1 MFRGFADAPSESSPE
16 GTGVNVPE
24 PAAHGDESK
33 GSRSHRWA
41 WLAGFAVAAIA
52 LFFCYLRFS
61 GTYPADTDGSD
72 QALQAWDMLHGNLLL
87 HGWTIADVAYY
98 TTEVPQYLL
107 IEMIRGLGQDAEH
120 IAGASTYTLVVLAAG
135 LLARGRATG
144 REGLIRLL
152 VAAGIML
159 APQLGNA
166 THLLLSQPDHLGT
179 QLPLLLVFL
188 LLDRA
193 PRRWYVPVAAGVV
206 LAWVIIAD
214 EVALLDAVVPLALVC
229 TARALLGVFRHR
241 KSLASQWYELSLV
254 AASVLSYAA
263 ATLAMG
269 LISDLHGY
277 QVLPLAANR
286 TQIAEIP
293 QHVVLT
299 LEGILNVYGADF
311 FHLSN
316 SNLLGPSL
324 GGLPMAAGIALAAV
338 HLAGVALAAWGFFRA
353 FRYFFDAS
361 DLVSPVLATA
371 IVVNVAAYVL
381 SVAPV
386 SVFDTREIIAV
397 LPFGAVL
404 AGRMVPGK
412 LAGVPRRLKPAL
424 AFASAGVLACYLAA
438 LGYGAA
444 QSPAADSEQAIVPWL
459 EAHHLT
465 TGLGT
470 YDEANLITLDSGGRV
485 AVRTVSWQFSSDVPR
500 RFESKA
506 DWYDPQHNY
515 ANFIVTNTA
524 DTTPNRDGSLRRSSM
539 IPLPAIAAL
548 HAGPP
553 AHVYHYKTFTIM
565 VWDHNL
571 LDDLGSH
578 SSTLPGEIP
587 CSVKCV

>member
-1 MFRGFADAPSESSPE
+1 M
-16 GTGVNVPE
+16 GVNVCE
-24 PAAHGDESK
+24 PAAHGEESK
-33 GSRSHRWA
+33 GSRSPRWA

-52 LFFCYLRFS
+52 LFLCYLRFA
-61 GTYPADTDGSD
+61 GTYPTDTDGSD

-87 HGWTIADVAYY
+87 HGWTIADVTYY
-98 TTEVPQYLL
+98 TTEIPQYMLVEL
-107 IEMIRGLGQDAEH
+107 VRGLGPEVEH
-120 IAGASTYTLVVLAAG
+120 IAAASTYTLLVLAAG

-159 APQLGNA
+159 APQFGNA

-188 LLDRA
+188 MLDRA
-193 PRRWYVPVAAGVV
+193 PRRWYIPVAAGVV

-214 EVALLDAVVPLALVC
+214 RVALLDAVVPLVLVC
-229 TARALLGVFRHR
+229 GARVLLAVLRHR

-254 AASVLSYAA
+254 AASVLSFVA
-263 ATLAMG
+263 ATLAVR
-269 LISDLHGY
+269 LISDLGGY
-277 QVLPLAANR
+277 QVLPLTAER
-286 TQIAEIP
+286 TPIDEIP

-316 SNLLGPSL
+316 GSLLGPGL
-324 GGLPMAAGIALAAV
+324 GGLPMAAGVALAAV
-338 HLAGVALAAWGFFRA
+338 HLVGVALAVWGFFRA
-353 FRYFFDAS
+353 FRYFFDPS
-361 DLVSPVLATA
+361 DLISPVLATA
-371 IVVNVAAYVL
+371 IAVNVAAYVL
-381 SVAPV
+381 SVVPV
-386 SVFDTREIIAV
+386 GVFDTREIIAV

-404 AGRMVPGK
+404 AGRMVPAR
-412 LAGVPRRLKPAL
+412 LAGVPRRLKPVL
-424 AFASAGVLACYLAA
+424 ACASACVLACYLAA

-444 QSPAADSEQAIVPWL
+444 QPSVANSEQAIVPWL

-470 YDEANLITLDSGGRV
+470 YNEANLITLDSGGRV
-485 AVRTVSWQFSSDVPR
+485 AIRTVSWQFSRDVPR
-500 RFESKA
+500 SFEAKA
-506 DWYDPQHNY
+506 DWFDPRHNY

-539 IPLPAIAAL
+539 IPRPAIAAL

-553 AHVYHYKTFTIM
+553 AHVYHYQRFTIM

-571 LDDLGSH
+571 LDDLGS
-578 SSTLPGEIP
+578 TPDILPGEIP
-587 CSVKCV
+587 CAHDCV

>member
-1 MFRGFADAPSESSPE
+1 M
-16 GTGVNVPE
+16 GVNVSE
-24 PAAHGDESK
+24 PAAQGEESK
-33 GSRSHRWA
+33 GSRSPRWA

-52 LFFCYLRFS
+52 LFLCYLRFAR
-61 GTYPADTDGSD
+61 TYPADTDGSD

-87 HGWTIADVAYY
+87 HGWTIADVTYY
-98 TTEVPQYLL
+98 TTEIPQYML
-107 IEMIRGLGQDAEH
+107 IELVRGLGPDVEH

-135 LLARGRATG
+135 LLARGRTTG
-144 REGLIRLL
+144 RDGLIRLL

-159 APQLGNA
+159 APQFGNA

-193 PRRWYVPVAAGVV
+193 PRRWYIPVAAGVV
-206 LAWVIIAD
+206 LTWVIIAD
-214 EVALLDAVVPLALVC
+214 QVALLAAAVPLALVC
-229 TARALLGVFRHR
+229 GARALLAVLRHR

-254 AASVLSYAA
+254 TASVLSYAA
-263 ATLAMG
+263 ATLAVR
-269 LISDLHGY
+269 LISYLDGY
-277 QVLPLAANR
+277 QVLPLGAKRAPIDE
-286 TQIAEIP
+286 IA

-316 SNLLGPSL
+316 GSLLGPGL
-324 GGLPMAAGIALAAV
+324 GGLPMAAGVALAAV
-338 HLAGVALAAWGFFRA
+338 HLVGVGLAVWGFFRA
-353 FRYFFDAS
+353 FRYFFDPG
-361 DLVSPVLATA
+361 DLISPVLATA

-386 SVFDTREIIAV
+386 GVFDTREIIAV

-404 AGRMVPGK
+404 AGRMVPGR
-412 LAGVPRRLKPAL
+412 LAGVPRRLKPVL
-424 AFASAGVLACYLAA
+424 ACASACVLACYVAA

-444 QSPAADSEQAIVPWL
+444 QPPVANSEQAIVPWL

-470 YDEANLITLDSGGRV
+470 YNEANLITLDSGGRV
-485 AVRTVSWQFSSDVPR
+485 AIGTVSWQFDRDVPR

-506 DWYDPQHNY
+506 DWFDPRHNY

-539 IPLPAIAAL
+539 IPRPAIAAL

-553 AHVYHYKTFTIM
+553 AHVYHYKAFTIM
-565 VWDHNL
+565 VWNHNL
-571 LDDLGSH
+571 LDDLGSTPE
-578 SSTLPGEIP
+578 TLPGEIP
-587 CSVKCV
+587 CTSDCV

>member
-1 MFRGFADAPSESSPE
+1 
-16 GTGVNVPE
+16 
-24 PAAHGDESK
+24 
-33 GSRSHRWA
+33 
-41 WLAGFAVAAIA
+41 
-52 LFFCYLRFS
+52 
-61 GTYPADTDGSD
+61 
-72 QALQAWDMLHGNLLL
+72 MLHGNLLL
-87 HGWTIADVAYY
+87 HGWTIADVTYY
-98 TTEVPQYLL
+98 TTEVPQYML
-107 IEMIRGLGQDAEH
+107 IEMVRGLGPDVEH

-144 REGLIRLL
+144 RAGLIRLL

-159 APQLGNA
+159 APQFGNA

-193 PRRWYVPVAAGVV
+193 PRRWYIPVAAGIV
-206 LAWVIIAD
+206 LTWVIIAD
-214 EVALLDAVVPLALVC
+214 RVALLDAVVPLALVC
-229 TARALLGVFRHR
+229 GARALLAVLRHR
-241 KSLASQWYELSLV
+241 KSLASQWYELPLV
-254 AASVLSYAA
+254 AASAVSFVA
-263 ATLAMG
+263 ATLAVR
-269 LISDLHGY
+269 LIGDLNGY
-277 QVLPLAANR
+277 QVLPLAAKR
-286 TQIAEIP
+286 TPIAEIP
-293 QHVVLT
+293 QHVVLA

-316 SNLLGPSL
+316 GSLLGPGL

-338 HLAGVALAAWGFFRA
+338 HLVGVALAVWGFFRA

-361 DLVSPVLATA
+361 DLISPVLATA
-371 IVVNVAAYVL
+371 IAVNVAAYVL
-381 SVAPV
+381 SVVPV
-386 SVFDTREIIAV
+386 SVFDTREILAV

-412 LAGVPRRLKPAL
+412 LAGVPRRLKPVL
-424 AFASAGVLACYLAA
+424 ASASVGVLVCYVAA

-444 QSPAADSEQAIVPWL
+444 QPPVADSEQAIVPWL

-470 YDEANLITLDSGGRV
+470 YNEANLITLDSGGRV
-485 AVRTVSWQFSSDVPR
+485 AVRTVSWQFNRDVPR
-500 RFESKA
+500 RFESNA
-506 DWYDPQHNY
+506 DWFDPRHNY

-539 IPLPAIAAL
+539 IPRPAIAAL

-571 LDDLGSH
+571 LDNLGSH
-578 SSTLPGEIP
+578 SSASPGEIP

>member
-1 MFRGFADAPSESSPE
+1 VFSGFADAPSESSPQDTRADASARGE
-16 GTGVNVPE
+16 ET
-24 PAAHGDESK
+24 K
-33 GSRSHRWA
+33 GGRSRRWA

-52 LFFCYLRFS
+52 LFFCYLRFA

-87 HGWTIADVAYY
+87 HGWTIADVTYY
-98 TTEVPQYLL
+98 TTEIPQYML
-107 IEMIRGLGQDAEH
+107 IEMVRGLGPDVEH

-144 REGLIRLL
+144 RAGIIRLL

-159 APQLGNA
+159 APQFGNA

-214 EVALLDAVVPLALVC
+214 QVALLDAVVPLALVC
-229 TARALLGVFRHR
+229 AARALLGVFRHR

-254 AASVLSYAA
+254 AASVLSFVA
-263 ATLAMG
+263 ATLAVR
-269 LISDLHGY
+269 LISHLHGY

-286 TQIAEIP
+286 TQIGEIP

-316 SNLLGPSL
+316 GNLLGPSL
-324 GGLPMAAGIALAAV
+324 GGLPMAAGVALAAV
-338 HLAGVALAAWGFFRA
+338 HLVGVALAVWGFFRA
-353 FRYFFDAS
+353 FRYFFDPS
-361 DLVSPVLATA
+361 DLISPVLATA

-381 SVAPV
+381 SVVPV

-424 AFASAGVLACYLAA
+424 ACASACVLACYLAA

-444 QSPAADSEQAIVPWL
+444 QPPVADNEQAIVPWL

-485 AVRTVSWQFSSDVPR
+485 TVRTVSWQFSSDVPR
-500 RFESKA
+500 SFESKA
-506 DWYDPQHNY
+506 DWFDPRHNY

-524 DTTPNRDGSLRRSSM
+524 DTTPNRDESPRRSSM

>member
-1 MFRGFADAPSESSPE
+1 MHLARVPRRTWLSVSMNQQRTGEEPKGNRFA
-16 GTGVNVPE
+16 
-24 PAAHGDESK
+24 
-33 GSRSHRWA
+33 RWA
-41 WLAGFAVAAIA
+41 WLAAFAVAAIA
-52 LFFCYLRFS
+52 LFLCFLRFS
-61 GTYPADTDGSD
+61 RTYPATSDGAD

-87 HGWTIADVAYY
+87 HGWTIADVTYY
-98 TTEVPQYLL
+98 TTEVPQYML
-107 IEMIRGLGQDAEH
+107 IELVRGLGPDVVH
-120 IAGASTYTLVVLAAG
+120 IAGASTYTLLVLAAG

-144 REGLIRLL
+144 RDGLIRLL

-159 APQLGNA
+159 APQFGNA

-193 PRRWYVPVAAGVV
+193 PRRWYVPVTAGIV
-206 LAWVIIAD
+206 LSWVLIAD
-214 EVALLDAVVPLALVC
+214 QVALLDAVVPLVLVC
-229 TARALLGVFRHR
+229 GSRVLWAVLRHR
-241 KSLASQWYELSLV
+241 KSLASQWYELSLA
-254 AASVLSYAA
+254 AASVLSFAA
-263 ATLAMG
+263 ATLAVR

-277 QVLPLAANR
+277 QVLPLAAKA
-286 TQIAEIP
+286 TPIDEIP

-316 SNLLGPSL
+316 GSLLGPGL
-324 GGLPMAAGIALAAV
+324 GGLPMTAGVALAAV
-338 HLAGVALAAWGFFRA
+338 HLVGVALAAWGFFRA
-353 FRYFFDAS
+353 FRYFYDPG

-371 IVVNVAAYVL
+371 IAVNVGAY
-381 SVAPV
+381 SVSIVAFGL
-386 SVFDTREIIAV
+386 FDTREILAV

-404 AGRMVPGK
+404 AGRMVPAQ

-424 AFASAGVLACYLAA
+424 AGASAAVLACYLAA
-438 LGYGAA
+438 LGYAAA
-444 QSPAADSEQAIVPWL
+444 QPPVADSEQPIVPWL

-470 YDEANLITLDSGGRV
+470 YIEANLITVDSGGRV
-485 AVRTVSWQFSSDVPR
+485 AVRAVSWQFGRNVPR
-500 RFESKA
+500 SFESNA
-506 DWYDPQHNY
+506 DWFDPRHNS

-524 DTTPNRDGSLRRSSM
+524 DTTPNRDMSLRRSSM
-539 IPLPAIAAL
+539 IPAPAIAAL

-571 LDDLGSH
+571 LDDLGRPPT
-578 SSTLPGEIP
+578 TLPGEIP
-587 CSVKCV
+587 CYVKCV

>member
-1 MFRGFADAPSESSPE
+1 M
-16 GTGVNVPE
+16 GVNVRG
-24 PAAHGDESK
+24 PAAHGEEPR
-33 GSRSHRWA
+33 GTRWPRWA
-41 WLAGFAVAAIA
+41 WLAGFAVAAIV
-52 LFFCYLRFS
+52 LFFCFLRLS

-87 HGWTIADVAYY
+87 HGWTIADVTYY
-98 TTEVPQYLL
+98 TTEIPQYMV
-107 IEMIRGLGQDAEH
+107 IEMARGLGPDAEH
-120 IAGASTYTLVVLAAG
+120 IAGAITYTLIAATAA
-135 LLARGRATG
+135 LLARGRAAG
-144 REGLIRLL
+144 RAGLIRML
-152 VAAGIML
+152 VAAGILL
-159 APQLGNA
+159 APQFGNA

-193 PRRWYVPVAAGVV
+193 PRRWYIPVAVGAV
-206 LAWVIIAD
+206 LSWVTIAD
-214 EVALLDAVVPLALVC
+214 QVALFDATVPLALVC
-229 TARALLGVFRHR
+229 GARAVLAVFPRPAGR
-241 KSLASQWYELSLV
+241 KPAASQWYELSLV
-254 AASVLSYAA
+254 AASAASYVV
-263 ATLAMG
+263 ATLAVR
-269 LISDLHGY
+269 LIGDLGGY
-277 QVLPLAANR
+277 QVLPLAAKR
-286 TQIAEIP
+286 TPIAEIP

-316 SNLLGPSL
+316 GNLLGPGL

-338 HLAGVALAAWGFFRA
+338 HLVGVALAVWGFFRA
-353 FRYFFDAS
+353 FRYFFDPG

-371 IVVNVAAYVL
+371 IAVNAAAYVL

-386 SVFDTREIIAV
+386 SVFDTREMIAV

-404 AGRMVPGK
+404 AGRMVPGR
-412 LAGVPRRLKPAL
+412 LAAVPRRMKPVL
-424 AFASAGVLACYLAA
+424 ACASAGVLACYLAA

-444 QSPAADSEQAIVPWL
+444 QPPVANSEQAIVPWL

-470 YDEANLITLDSGGRV
+470 YNEANLITLDSGGRV
-485 AVRTVSWQFSSDVPR
+485 AVRTVSWQFSRDVPR

-506 DWYDPQHNY
+506 DWFDPRHNY
-515 ANFIVTNTA
+515 ANFVVTNTA
-524 DTTPNRDGSLRRSSM
+524 DTTPNRDGSLRQSSM
-539 IPLPAIAAL
+539 IPDPAIAAL

-571 LDDLGSH
+571 LDDLGSQ
-578 SSTLPGEIP
+578 SSPSPGEIP

>member
-1 MFRGFADAPSESSPE
+1 M
-16 GTGVNVPE
+16 GVNACE
-24 PAAHGDESK
+24 PAAHGEESK
-33 GSRSHRWA
+33 GSRSPRWA

-52 LFFCYLRFS
+52 LFLCYLRFA
-61 GTYPADTDGSD
+61 GTYPTDTDGSD

-87 HGWTIADVAYY
+87 HGWTIADVTYY
-98 TTEVPQYLL
+98 TTEIPQYMLVEL
-107 IEMIRGLGQDAEH
+107 VRGLGPEVEH
-120 IAGASTYTLVVLAAG
+120 IAAASTYTLLVLAAG

-144 REGLIRLL
+144 RDGLIRLL

-159 APQLGNA
+159 APQFGNA

-188 LLDRA
+188 MLDRA
-193 PRRWYVPVAAGVV
+193 PRRWYIPVAAGVV

-214 EVALLDAVVPLALVC
+214 RVALLDAVVPLVLVC
-229 TARALLGVFRHR
+229 GARVLLAVLRHR

-254 AASVLSYAA
+254 AASVLSYVA
-263 ATLAMG
+263 ATLAVR
-269 LISDLHGY
+269 LISDLGGY
-277 QVLPLAANR
+277 QVLPLTAER
-286 TQIAEIP
+286 TPIDEIP

-316 SNLLGPSL
+316 GSLLGPGL
-324 GGLPMAAGIALAAV
+324 GGLPLAAGVALAAV
-338 HLAGVALAAWGFFRA
+338 HLVGVALAVWGFFRA
-353 FRYFFDAS
+353 FRYFFDPS
-361 DLVSPVLATA
+361 DLISPVLATA
-371 IVVNVAAYVL
+371 IAVNVVAYVL
-381 SVAPV
+381 SVVPV
-386 SVFDTREIIAV
+386 GVFDTREIIAV

-404 AGRMVPGK
+404 AGRMVPAR
-412 LAGVPRRLKPAL
+412 LAGVPRRLKPVL
-424 AFASAGVLACYLAA
+424 ACASACVLACYLAA

-444 QSPAADSEQAIVPWL
+444 QPSVANSEQAIVPWL

-470 YDEANLITLDSGGRV
+470 YNEANLITLDSGGRV
-485 AVRTVSWQFSSDVPR
+485 AIRTVSWQFNRDVPR
-500 RFESKA
+500 SFESKA
-506 DWYDPQHNY
+506 DWFDPRHNY

-539 IPLPAIAAL
+539 IPRPAIAAL

-553 AHVYHYKTFTIM
+553 AHVYHYQRFTIM

-571 LDDLGSH
+571 LDDLGS
-578 SSTLPGEIP
+578 TPDILPGEIP
-587 CSVKCV
+587 CAHDCV

>member
-1 MFRGFADAPSESSPE
+1 M
-16 GTGVNVPE
+16 GVNVSE
-24 PAAHGDESK
+24 PAAQGEESK
-33 GSRSHRWA
+33 GSRSPRWA

-52 LFFCYLRFS
+52 LFLCYLRFAR
-61 GTYPADTDGSD
+61 TYPADTDGSD

-87 HGWTIADVAYY
+87 HGWTIADVTYY
-98 TTEVPQYLL
+98 TTEIPQYML
-107 IEMIRGLGQDAEH
+107 IELVRGLGPDVEH

-144 REGLIRLL
+144 RDGLIRLL

-159 APQLGNA
+159 APQFGNA

-193 PRRWYVPVAAGVV
+193 PRRWYIPVAAGVV
-206 LAWVIIAD
+206 LTWVIIAD
-214 EVALLDAVVPLALVC
+214 QVALLAAAVPLALVC
-229 TARALLGVFRHR
+229 GARALLAVLRHR

-254 AASVLSYAA
+254 TASVLSYAA
-263 ATLAMG
+263 ATLAVR
-269 LISDLHGY
+269 LISYLDGY
-277 QVLPLAANR
+277 QVLPLGAKR
-286 TQIAEIP
+286 TPIDEIA

-316 SNLLGPSL
+316 GSLLGPGL
-324 GGLPMAAGIALAAV
+324 GGLPMAAGVALAAV
-338 HLAGVALAAWGFFRA
+338 HLAGVALAVWGFFRA
-353 FRYFFDAS
+353 FRYFFDPG
-361 DLVSPVLATA
+361 DLISPVLATA

-386 SVFDTREIIAV
+386 GVFDTREIIAV

-404 AGRMVPGK
+404 AGRMVPGR
-412 LAGVPRRLKPAL
+412 LAGVPRRLKPVL
-424 AFASAGVLACYLAA
+424 ACASACVLACYLAA

-444 QSPAADSEQAIVPWL
+444 QPPVANSEQAIVPWL

-470 YDEANLITLDSGGRV
+470 YNEANLITLDSGGRV
-485 AVRTVSWQFSSDVPR
+485 AIRTVSWQFDRDVPR
-500 RFESKA
+500 SFESKA
-506 DWYDPQHNY
+506 DWFDPRHNY

-539 IPLPAIAAL
+539 IPRPAIAAL

-553 AHVYHYKTFTIM
+553 AHVYHYKAFTIM

-571 LDDLGSH
+571 LDDLGS
-578 SSTLPGEIP
+578 TPEILPGEIP
-587 CSVKCV
+587 CTHDCV

>member
-1 MFRGFADAPSESSPE
+1 MRPSESSPPDMD
-16 GTGVNVPE
+16 VNVCE
-24 PAAHGDESK
+24 PAVHGEESQ
-33 GSRSHRWA
+33 GSRSPRWA
-41 WLAGFAVAAIA
+41 WLAAFAVAAIA
-52 LFFCYLRFS
+52 LFLCYLRFA
-61 GTYPADTDGSD
+61 GTYPTDTDGSD

-87 HGWTIADVAYY
+87 HGWTLGDVTYY
-98 TTEVPQYLL
+98 STEIPQYAL
-107 IEMIRGLGQDAEH
+107 IELIRGLGADVVH
-120 IAGASTYTLVVLAAG
+120 IGGASTYTLLVLAAG

-144 REGLIRLL
+144 RDGLIRML

-159 APQLGNA
+159 APQFGNA

-188 LLDRA
+188 MLDRA
-193 PRRWYVPVAAGVV
+193 PRRWYVPVAAGAV

-214 EVALLDAVVPLALVC
+214 RVALLDAVVPLVVVC
-229 TARALLGVFRHR
+229 GARVLLAVLRHR

-254 AASVLSYAA
+254 AASVLSFVA
-263 ATLAMG
+263 ATLAVR
-269 LISDLHGY
+269 LISGLGGY

-286 TQIAEIP
+286 APIGEIP

-316 SNLLGPSL
+316 GSLLGPGL
-324 GGLPMAAGIALAAV
+324 GGLPMAAGVALAVV
-338 HLAGVALAAWGFFRA
+338 HLAGAGLAVWGFFRA
-353 FRYFFDAS
+353 FRYFFDPS
-361 DLVSPVLATA
+361 DLISPVLATA
-371 IVVNVAAYVL
+371 IAVNVAAYVL
-381 SVAPV
+381 SIVPV
-386 SVFDTREIIAV
+386 GVFDTREIIAV

-404 AGRMVPGK
+404 AGRMVPGR
-412 LAGVPRRLKPAL
+412 LAGVPRRLKPVL
-424 AFASAGVLACYLAA
+424 ACASACVLACYVAA

-444 QSPAADSEQAIVPWL
+444 QPSVANSEQAIVPWL

-470 YDEANLITLDSGGRV
+470 YNEANLITLDGGGRV
-485 AVRTVSWQFSSDVPR
+485 AIRTVSWRFDRDVPR
-500 RFESKA
+500 LFESNA
-506 DWYDPQHNY
+506 DWYDPRHNY

-539 IPLPAIAAL
+539 IPRPAIAAL

-571 LDDLGSH
+571 LDDLGSRP
-578 SSTLPGEIP
+578 STLPGEIP
-587 CSVKCV
+587 CYVQCV

>member
-1 MFRGFADAPSESSPE
+1 MTEEELRRRRLA
-16 GTGVNVPE
+16 
-24 PAAHGDESK
+24 
-33 GSRSHRWA
+33 RWV
-41 WLAGFAVAAIA
+41 WLAGFVVAAVVLFIA
-52 LFFCYLRFS
+52 YLRMS
-61 GTYPADTDGSD
+61 RTYPATSDGAD
-72 QALQAWDMLHGNLLL
+72 QALQAWDMLHGNVLL
-87 HGWTIADVAYY
+87 HGWTLGDVTYY
-98 TTEVPQYLL
+98 STEIPQYAF
-107 IEMIRGLGQDAEH
+107 IELVRGLGADVVH
-120 IAGASTYTLVVLAAG
+120 IGGASTYTLLVLAAG

-159 APQLGNA
+159 APQFGNA

-193 PRRWYVPVAAGVV
+193 PRRWYVPVTAGAV
-206 LAWVIIAD
+206 LTWVIIAD
-214 EVALLDAVVPLALVC
+214 RVALLDAVVPLALVC
-229 TARALLGVFRHR
+229 GARVLWAVLRHR
-241 KSLASQWYELSLV
+241 KSLASQWYELSLA
-254 AASVLSYAA
+254 AASVLSFAA
-263 ATLAMG
+263 ATLAVR

-277 QVLPLAANR
+277 QVLPLTAQAAP
-286 TQIAEIP
+286 IDEIP
-293 QHVVLT
+293 QHFVLT

-316 SNLLGPSL
+316 GSLLGPGL

-338 HLAGVALAAWGFFRA
+338 HLVGVALAAWGFFRA
-353 FRYFFDAS
+353 FRHFYDPG

-371 IVVNVAAYVL
+371 IVVNVVAYVL
-381 SVAPV
+381 SVIPV
-386 SVFDTREIIAV
+386 GVFDTREILAV

-404 AGRMVPGK
+404 AGRMVPGQ

-424 AFASAGVLACYLAA
+424 AGASAAVLACYAAA

-444 QSPAADSEQAIVPWL
+444 QPPVPDSMQAIIPWL

-465 TGLGT
+465 HGLGT
-470 YDEANLITLDSGGRV
+470 YNEANLTTMDSGGRV
-485 AVRTVSWQFSSDVPR
+485 AVRAVSWQFTGNVPR
-500 RFESKA
+500 SFESDA
-506 DWYDPQHNY
+506 DWFDPRHNF

-524 DTTPNRDGSLRRSSM
+524 DTTPNRDKSLRRSSM
-539 IPLPAIAAL
+539 IPGQAIAAL

-571 LDDLGSH
+571 LEDLGSPP
-578 SSTLPGEIP
+578 STLPGEIP
-587 CSVKCV
+587 CYVECV